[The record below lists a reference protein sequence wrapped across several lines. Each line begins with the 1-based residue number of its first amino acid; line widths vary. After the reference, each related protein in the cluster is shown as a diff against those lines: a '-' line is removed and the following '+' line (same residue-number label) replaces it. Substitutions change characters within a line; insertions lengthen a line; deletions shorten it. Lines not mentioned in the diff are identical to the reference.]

1 MKCKNSKSM
10 NRDKN
15 MHIVIIGIVITK
27 NGRNIRHHLST
38 NKIWKFFLEQFRSN
52 LSYEFS

>member
-15 MHIVIIGIVITK
+15 MHIVIVGIVITK

-52 LSYEFS
+52 LSCDFS